1 MIIVIPTLSIVG
13 INNYIVSST
22 KDYIQSDIQKE
33 YDCILVLG
41 AGVRNNAPTPMLRDR
56 LDVAIA
62 LYEKGYA
69 PKLLMS
75 GDHGTETYDEV
86 NIMKQYAIDAGVPS
100 EDIFMDHAGFSTY
113 ESVYRARDIFLA
125 ETMIIVSQDYHLYR
139 ALYISKQLSVDSIG
153 VSATL
158 RDYVGQSSRDFREV
172 LARIKDFTWCIF
184 KPEPTYLGEPIP
196 MSGSGDQTNDI
207 EI

>member
-113 ESVYRARDIFLA
+113 ESVYRARDIFLV